1 MSDNK
6 SETVWDFPNPH
17 ILKVQVQPAHIDIMQ
32 HTNNVVYLQ
41 WLEAVAWDHSR
52 HLGLDE
58 AAYQRLGHG
67 MVARRHE
74 LDYLQ
79 PTFLGEEIWL
89 GTWILHADRLSIR
102 RAYQFIR
109 PADVQTVFR
118 GRTQW
123 VCVDIKEGRV
133 RRMPPAFQQ
142 AYQSS
147 LHIEEK

>member
-1 MSDNK
+1 MK
-6 SETVWDFPNPH
+6 TVVWDFPDPH
-17 ILKVQVQPAHIDIMQ
+17 ILTVQVQPSHIDIMQ

-41 WLEAVAWDHSR
+41 WLEDAAWDHSR

-79 PTFLGEEIWL
+79 PTFLGEKMFVA
-89 GTWILHADRLSIR
+89 TWILHTDRLSIR
-102 RAYQFIR
+102 RAYQFVR
-109 PADVQTVFR
+109 AAHAEGPAQTVFR

-133 RRMPPAFQQ
+133 RRMPAEFQQ
-142 AYQSS
+142 AYQSQ
-147 LHIEEK
+147 LQIEEK

>member
-1 MSDNK
+1 MNDI
-6 SETVWDFPNPH
+6 VWDFPGPH

-41 WLEAVAWDHSR
+41 WLEDVAWDHSR

-58 AAYQRLGHG
+58 AAYKRLGHG

-89 GTWILHADRLSIR
+89 ATWILHTDRLSIR
-102 RAYQFIR
+102 RAYQFVR
-109 PADVQTVFR
+109 PADAVTVFR

-133 RRMPPAFQQ
+133 RRMPAEFQQ
-142 AYQSS
+142 AYKSS
-147 LHIEEK
+147 LPITEEK